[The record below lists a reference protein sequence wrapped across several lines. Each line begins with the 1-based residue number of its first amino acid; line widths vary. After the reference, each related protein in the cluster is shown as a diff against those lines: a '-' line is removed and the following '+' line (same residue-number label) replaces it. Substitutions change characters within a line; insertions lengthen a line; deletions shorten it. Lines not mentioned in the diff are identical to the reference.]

1 MATAA
6 KRLRAD
12 TKITIRLPASTREL
26 IDSAAAAQGKSRT
39 QFMIE
44 CARLQAID
52 VLLDQRVF
60 NLDPDQS
67 EALVA
72 ALENPPPPNA
82 ALRALIAVGAQK
94 GVTEILTSKI

>member
-6 KRLRAD
+6 ERPKAD
-12 TKITIRLPASTREL
+12 TRITMRLPKTTREL

-39 QFMIE
+39 AFMIE
-44 CARLQAID
+44 CARLHAID

-67 EALVA
+67 A
-72 ALENPPPPNA
+72 ALIAALDNPPPPNA
-82 ALRALIAVGAQK
+82 ALRALMAAGAEN